1 MRTSKTGVWRSGS
14 ACRLQRRGHRFEPC
28 HAHQPTQQVT
38 ACPAVVQMSLL
49 PASCPPGPS
58 PVRQGARAG
67 VPGRAHAVRVQPQ
80 STAPPPYAAGHGYAA
95 HPAQRPWLPAA
106 RCDAGIRPNA
116 TSHPAA
122 PRTPGPRRPQAGPDA
137 RQGPR
142 PRPGGA
148 RHAGSRPESWA
159 ARMQIAADL
168 GDDLHHL
175 DHPLVQVDAAAAKS
189 SHLTNSKAAIGT
201 KQHQRPIAEQPQS
214 GSESASPDARSSA
227 AAPDD
232 TGSARSC
239 RHRRRRPRPC
249 RGAGKRAAR
258 CTQPALAWSRV
269 AGIHADTWRG

>member
-1 MRTSKTGVWRSGS
+1 MQCASSRNPQRHRRMPQVMDTQPIQPSGPG
-14 ACRLQRRGHRFEPC
+14 CRPPDAMPESG
-28 HAHQPTQQVT
+28 
-38 ACPAVVQMSLL
+38 QM
-49 PASCPPGPS
+49 
-58 PVRQGARAG
+58 
-67 VPGRAHAVRVQPQ
+67 
-80 STAPPPYAAGHGYAA
+80 
-95 HPAQRPWLPAA
+95 QRPTL
-106 RCDAGIRPNA
+106 RP
-116 TSHPAA
+116 HEHQVLG
-122 PRTPGPRRPQAGPDA
+122 GPRPGPDA

-148 RHAGSRPESWA
+148 RHAGSRPGSWA

-232 TGSARSC
+232 RGSARSC
-239 RHRRRRPRPC
+239 RHQRRRPVPC
-249 RGAGKRAAR
+249 QGAGRRAAR
-258 CTQPALAWSRV
+258 WTQPFLA
-269 AGIHADTWRG
+269 GWRG